1 MAAYYWTTLAS
12 LAALLSTQHQKMLGK
27 CTKLSKTIGSHFIMS
42 VIFCNCCTRHV
53 SIFWG
58 GTKLGFMV
66 RNKTTIIHP
75 HQAKHSK
82 SRLIIMKS
90 MLGCFLMT
98 KIPPEYMN
106 RPVQQGNKAPKVNI
120 VRKSSQSFITAPG
133 PMLVTYIPH
142 SFRSYC

>member
-53 SIFWG
+53 SIFLG

-82 SRLIIMKS
+82 SRLIWSQHKNTPRVYEPSSATRQQSAKS
-90 MLGCFLMT
+90 KYRQKTFSKFHNYT
-98 KIPPEYMN
+98 
-106 RPVQQGNKAPKVNI
+106 RPYVGY
-120 VRKSSQSFITAPG
+120 
-133 PMLVTYIPH
+133 LH
-142 SFRSYC
+142 ST